1 MHAGNAELFDRIYEQ
16 LYAEHRVGPELLA
29 HDAEW
34 VNPPDAVET
43 GTRRGA
49 AAFNEAIAG
58 IYTGWEDMRFEV
70 ERLIERD
77 DDVVALG
84 HLRNRGR
91 TARLEVSQP
100 HGQIWT
106 FRDGK
111 AVRMRWF
118 GSVEETLAA
127 AGIEE

>member
-1 MHAGNAELFDRIYEQ
+1 MPEGNAELFDRIYEQ

-29 HDAEW
+29 DDAEW

-58 IYTGWEDMRFEV
+58 IYSGWEDMRFEV
-70 ERLIERD
+70 ERVIERGD
-77 DDVVALG
+77 DLVALG

-91 TARLEVSQP
+91 IAGMEVTQP

-111 AVRMRWF
+111 AVRMCWF
-118 GSVEETLAA
+118 STVEETLAA